1 MYSDTLSIPT
11 PKYVRLDKFH
21 CTYKNANKRVI
32 SSITDLSKLGIK
44 FSVNLCIYFTDQNLI
59 FTSFFMFILFSI
71 HDEKYRQIEYIL
83 KLQDSIKETSGLPE
97 LPIVVCWRQ
106 WTPLICNRADA
117 AHRIHQTLYICCP
130 PLAQGSNHMPFSSH
144 PPYNQ
149 QENLTSINSPKKI
162 IHENLLEF
170 L

>member
-1 MYSDTLSIPT
+1 MSNSVSTCTLILLI
-11 PKYVRLDKFH
+11 R
-21 CTYKNANKRVI
+21 I
-32 SSITDLSKLGIK
+32 SPLHLSL
-44 FSVNLCIYFTDQNLI
+44 
-59 FTSFFMFILFSI
+59 MFILFSI

-117 AHRIHQTLYICCP
+117 AHRIHQTLYICCL

-149 QENLTSINSPKKI
+149 QENLTSINSKKI
-162 IHENLLEF
+162 IIIKNQIMKIS
-170 L
+170 